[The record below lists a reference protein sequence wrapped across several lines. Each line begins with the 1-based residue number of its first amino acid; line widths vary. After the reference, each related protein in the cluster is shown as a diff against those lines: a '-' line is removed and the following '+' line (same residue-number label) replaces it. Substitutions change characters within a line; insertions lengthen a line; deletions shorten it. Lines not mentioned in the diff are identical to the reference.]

1 MTRINPMMMIYGLF
15 VFMLKTTPYQS
26 LNRTMDWRHVKN
38 DRVGKSAK
46 WQYAGPGEDTITLN
60 GLLYPEVTGG
70 DISLEILRTMAF
82 SAKPWPLIEGTG
94 MIYGMFVIDS
104 LTENRT
110 EFFAD
115 GKARRIEFT
124 LSLKRVSEDIREGL
138 STVTAR
144 DLLALAK

>member
-1 MTRINPMMMIYGLF
+1 MMMIYGMF
-15 VFMLKTTPYQS
+15 VFMLNTTPYQS
-26 LNRTMDWRHVKN
+26 MNRNMDWRHVKN
-38 DRVGKSAK
+38 DRIGKSAK
-46 WQYAGPGEDTITLN
+46 WQYVGPGEDSIILN
-60 GLLYPEVTGG
+60 GMLYPEVTGG
-70 DISLEILRTMAF
+70 DISLEVLRTMAF

-124 LSLKRVSEDIREGL
+124 VSLKRVSEDIREGL
-138 STVTAR
+138 SVVTAD
-144 DLLALAK
+144 DLLGLAKTALR

>member
-1 MTRINPMMMIYGLF
+1 MMMIYGLF
-15 VFMLKTTPYQS
+15 VFMLNTTPYQS
-26 LNRTMDWRHVKN
+26 MNRNMDWRHVKN
-38 DRVGKSAK
+38 DRIGKSAK
-46 WQYAGPGEDTITLN
+46 WQYIGPGEDSITLN
-60 GLLYPEVTGG
+60 GMLYPEITGG
-70 DISLEILRTMAF
+70 DISLEVLRTMAF

-124 LSLKRVSEDIREGL
+124 VSLKRVSEDIREGL
-138 STVTAR
+138 HAVTA
-144 DLLALAK
+144 DDVLGLAKLALK

>member
-1 MTRINPMMMIYGLF
+1 MMMIYGMF

-38 DRVGKSAK
+38 DRVGKFAK
-46 WQYAGPGEDTITLN
+46 WQYAGPGEDSITLN
-60 GLLYPEVTGG
+60 GMLYPEVTGG
-70 DISLEILRTMAF
+70 DISLEVLRTMAF

-104 LTENRT
+104 LTESRT
-110 EFFAD
+110 EFFAN

-138 STVTAR
+138 SRVTAD
-144 DLLALAK
+144 DLLDLAESVFK